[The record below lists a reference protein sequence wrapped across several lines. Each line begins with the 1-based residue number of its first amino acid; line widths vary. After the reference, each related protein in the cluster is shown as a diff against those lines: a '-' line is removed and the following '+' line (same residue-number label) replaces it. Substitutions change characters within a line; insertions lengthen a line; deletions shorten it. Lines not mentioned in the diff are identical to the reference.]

1 MRNIIILIVIV
12 ILIVGT
18 IIFLTQSKET
28 SKEATSASGEQV
40 TTGLSKDQPVSK
52 AEVGKPAPDFTLV
65 DLEGNIVR
73 LSDFKGKPVFIDF
86 WTKWCPF
93 CTDEMPDIEALH
105 KEFGPPAGGEL
116 VVLGIHR
123 TNTESAEVGR
133 DFARNDVKVTY
144 TILQDK
150 TDEVYKAYTPGFAGM
165 PVAAWIDKDGK
176 IVKLKI
182 GPKTA
187 EEMRKNV
194 EAIL

>member
-1 MRNIIILIVIV
+1 MKKFIFPAVVIV
-12 ILIVGT
+12 I
-18 IIFLTQSKET
+18 IIGAIAFLTFSKEGSKTVTT
-28 SKEATSASGEQV
+28 SEGEQV
-40 TTGLSKDQPVSK
+40 TTGVSEESQK
-52 AEVGKPAPDFTLV
+52 AEEGQLAPDFTLV
-65 DLEGNIVR
+65 DFEGKSVK

-93 CTDEMPDIEALH
+93 CTDEMPEIEKIH

-123 TNTESAEVGR
+123 TNTESASVGE
-133 DFARNDVKVTY
+133 DFAKNDAKVTY